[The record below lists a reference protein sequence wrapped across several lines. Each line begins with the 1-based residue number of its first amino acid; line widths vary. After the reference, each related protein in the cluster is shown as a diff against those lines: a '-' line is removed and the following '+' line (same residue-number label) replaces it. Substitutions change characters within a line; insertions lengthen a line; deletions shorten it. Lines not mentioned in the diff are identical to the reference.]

1 MKQKLLITIML
12 LLTLA
17 SLPAANVFAASE
29 AGQAATLA
37 LHQVTDATSDT
48 RITRLRAFLASYNSP
63 LAGEA
68 ETFVQEADKY
78 NLDWK
83 LVAAI
88 AGVESTFGKQ
98 IPTGSYNGWGW
109 GVFTGAADGV
119 HFKNWADG
127 IAQVSEGLRT
137 NYIDRGAKDI
147 YDIGWIYAANGNSW
161 GSHVRYFVDKLE
173 SFAPTEVAQLPVS
186 I

>member
-1 MKQKLLITIML
+1 MVVTSGAQ
-12 LLTLA
+12 
-17 SLPAANVFAASE
+17 PAFAASE

-37 LHQVTDATSDT
+37 FHQVTDAVSDT
-48 RITRLRAFLASYNSP
+48 RITRLRTFLASYNSP
-63 LAGEA
+63 LTNEA
-68 ETFVQEADKY
+68 ETFVAQADKY

-98 IPTGSYNGWGW
+98 IPNGSYNGWGW
-109 GVFTGAADGV
+109 GIFTGAQDGV

-127 IAQVSEGLRT
+127 IAVVSEGLRK

-173 SFAPTEVAQLPVS
+173 SFLPTHVDQLPVS